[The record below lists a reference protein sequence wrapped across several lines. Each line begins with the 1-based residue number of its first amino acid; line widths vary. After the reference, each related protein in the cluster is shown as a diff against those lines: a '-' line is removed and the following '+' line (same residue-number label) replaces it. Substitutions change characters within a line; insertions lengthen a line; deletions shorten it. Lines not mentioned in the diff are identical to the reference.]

1 MFPYFLKITTIL
13 FFVVVSTG
21 CASITGSKLQPVSV
35 STTCDLVPVNDASC
49 TLTNDKG
56 SWFVKTPGS
65 VTINKAY
72 GDISV
77 ECKKDDMK
85 GSKTFKSS
93 SEGAVW
99 GNVIAGGGIG
109 YLVDANTGAGFAY
122 PNSMTINLAGNCPAK

>member
-1 MFPYFLKITTIL
+1 MFFNIL
-13 FFVVVSTG
+13 RVLTLLAMVVLTG
-21 CASITGSKLQPVSV
+21 CASVTGSKLQPVSV
-35 STTCDLVPVNDASC
+35 STTCDSVPVNEASC
-49 TLTNDKG
+49 TLINDKG

-85 GSKTFKSS
+85 GSMTFKSS
-93 SEGAVW
+93 SEGAVC
-99 GNVIAGGGIG
+99 GNIIAGGGIG

-122 PNSMTINLAGNCPAK
+122 PNSMSINMSGNCPKN

>member
-1 MFPYFLKITTIL
+1 MSSYLLKITTIL
-13 FFVVVSTG
+13 FVLVFFTG

-99 GNVIAGGGIG
+99 GNIIAGGGIG

>member
-13 FFVVVSTG
+13 FVVVVFTG

-99 GNVIAGGGIG
+99 GNIIAGGGIG